1 MQRRRSRT
9 GATDGPTERRLPTMQ
24 SVAALL
30 SVSRLVLVRG
40 GTLVFGA
47 MLLSACGKEA
57 DPAATQIAAKVGKG
71 EISVH
76 QINFVLQRQTQL
88 RPEQVEA
95 AGKEVL
101 ERLIDQEL
109 ALQKAIEQQ
118 LDRDPTIVQSLEAA
132 RREILAR
139 AYVDRVGAAT
149 SAPTDAEIQAYY
161 DAHPALFGQRR
172 VYTFVEHLVGVNQE
186 QANAIQRQ
194 MAEAKSSQQVIEW
207 IRKQGFPLRDARNTT
222 PAEALP
228 LTLLD
233 RFAAMKVG
241 QAMVIPGTGSIRFI
255 VLENAVS
262 EPKSLQ
268 EAKPV
273 IAQYLGN
280 DSKRK
285 AVESDLKALR
295 LASPIEYT
303 PKFAAKPGEAA
314 SEAAAAAAVDD
325 APAQVTAAA
334 AVPAAA
340 AASGA
345 AAAAI
350 SSEALGK
357 GLTGLK

>member
-9 GATDGPTERRLPTMQ
+9 GATDGPTERRLPTMRP
-24 SVAALL
+24 VAALL
-30 SVSRLVLVRG
+30 SVTRLVVVRG
-40 GTLVFGA
+40 GSLVFGA

-149 SAPTDAEIQAYY
+149 SAPTDAEVQAYY

-228 LTLLD
+228 LSLLD

-241 QAMVIPGTGSIRFI
+241 QAMVVPGTGSIRFI
-255 VLENAVS
+255 VLENVVS

-268 EAKPV
+268 EAKQV
-273 IAQYLGN
+273 IEQYLGN

-295 LASPIEYT
+295 LASQIEYT
-303 PKFAAKPGEAA
+303 PKFASKPGEAA
-314 SEAAAAAAVDD
+314 SDASVATVEP
-325 APAQVTAAA
+325 APAPA
-334 AVPAAA
+334 AVP

-345 AAAAI
+345 AAAVI

>member
-1 MQRRRSRT
+1 
-9 GATDGPTERRLPTMQ
+9 
-24 SVAALL
+24 
-30 SVSRLVLVRG
+30 
-40 GTLVFGA
+40 

-149 SAPTDAEIQAYY
+149 SAPTDAEVQAYY

-172 VYTFVEHLVGVNQE
+172 VYTFVEYLVGVNQE

-228 LTLLD
+228 LSLLD

-241 QAMVIPGTGSIRFI
+241 QAMVVPGTGSIRFI
-255 VLENAVS
+255 VLENVVS

-268 EAKPV
+268 EAKQV
-273 IAQYLGN
+273 IEQYLGN

-295 LASPIEYT
+295 LASQIEYT
-303 PKFAAKPGEAA
+303 PKFASKPGEAA
-314 SEAAAAAAVDD
+314 SDASVATVES
-325 APAQVTAAA
+325 APAPA
-334 AVPAAA
+334 AVP

-345 AAAAI
+345 AAAVI